1 LVVVEVLCMQ
11 KKQVVRAVI
20 VLVVLAGGGF
30 AIRSRFQSDARAAT
44 GKDAAAAADRVIP
57 VLAATVAQQDVP
69 IYLDGLGTVT
79 AFNTVTV
86 KPQVDGRLEKVVF
99 REGQEVKKGDLL
111 AQIDPRPFL
120 AKLHQAEATLA
131 RDRAQL
137 RGHKQALDR
146 GLALTA
152 EGLATQQQVDDAR
165 AAADQDTATLQSD
178 QALIESAQLDVN
190 YARIVAPADGVTGV
204 RLIDAGNIVHTG
216 DATGLVV
223 IAQLDPITVL
233 FTLPQ
238 DELPRITASMAT
250 GVLHVEALSRDG
262 EKKLAGGDLVLVDNQ
277 INATTGT
284 IKLKATFANHDK
296 ALWPNQFVK
305 ARLLLTTRKGAK
317 VVPASVIQ
325 RGPQGTFAYVIG
337 EGDKV
342 QVRPV
347 TIEST
352 EGDHVLIASGI
363 EVGDRIVV
371 EGQSQLRPGARVSV
385 KPAGG
390 GGPPAGNGAPAGS
403 ASGAGSAGKPGDA
416 PPGGGLGGPR

>member
-1 LVVVEVLCMQ
+1 MQ
-11 KKQVVRAVI
+11 KKQVTRAVI
-20 VLVVLAGGGF
+20 VLAVLTGGGF
-30 AIRSRFQSDARAAT
+30 AIRAHFQGEARAAT
-44 GKDAAAAADRVIP
+44 AAASAATADRVIP
-57 VLAATVAQQDVP
+57 VVGTTVQQQDVP
-69 IYLDGLGTVT
+69 IFLDGLGTVT

-86 KPQVDGRLEKVVF
+86 KPQVDGRLDKVVF

-165 AAADQDTATLQSD
+165 AAADQDTATLQAD
-178 QALIESAQLDVN
+178 MAQIESAQLDVN
-190 YARIVAPADGVTGV
+190 YARITAPADGVTGV
-204 RLIDAGNIVHTG
+204 RLIDAGNIVHAG

-223 IAQLDPITVL
+223 IAQLDPIVVL

-238 DELPRITASMAT
+238 DELPRITEAMGK
-250 GVLHVEALSRDG
+250 GVLHVDSRSRDG
-262 EKKLAGGDLVLVDNQ
+262 EKKLAGGDLTLVDNQ

-284 IKLKATFANHDK
+284 IKLKAVFANPTK

-305 ARLLLTTRKGAK
+305 ARLLLTVQKGAR

-347 TIEST
+347 TIDST
-352 EGDHVLIASGI
+352 EGDSVLIASGL
-363 EVGDRIVV
+363 EVGERVVV
-371 EGQSQLRPGARVSV
+371 EGQTQLRPGARVSV
-385 KPAGG
+385 KAPGPPPLPAGAPLPG
-390 GGPPAGNGAPAGS
+390 SSAMPAAGSGAAPANAPPPGR
-403 ASGAGSAGKPGDA
+403 ASGA
-416 PPGGGLGGPR
+416 R